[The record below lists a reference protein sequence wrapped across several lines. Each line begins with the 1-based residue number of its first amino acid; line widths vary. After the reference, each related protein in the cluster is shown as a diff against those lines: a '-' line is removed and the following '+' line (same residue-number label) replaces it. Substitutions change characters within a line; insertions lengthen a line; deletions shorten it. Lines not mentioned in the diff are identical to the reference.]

1 LKEITQL
8 KRAKQEVLD
17 SIPKLLEETLAKHKV
32 EIEQMNLKLENYRTA
47 FSKKSAE
54 SLEFQQRI
62 REIAEQNY
70 QLEARN

>member
-1 LKEITQL
+1 MKEITQL